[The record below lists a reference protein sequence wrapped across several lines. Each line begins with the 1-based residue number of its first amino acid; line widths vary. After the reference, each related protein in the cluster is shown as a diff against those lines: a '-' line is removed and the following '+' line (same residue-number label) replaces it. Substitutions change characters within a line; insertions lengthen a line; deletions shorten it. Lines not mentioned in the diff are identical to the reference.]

1 MVAMRTSLLA
11 AALAACAV
19 AASGVAAAEP
29 PAVVESTASAHS
41 LLVESPPTPE
51 ELVAAG
57 KSWVLDT
64 QRGHVHVWIPD
75 GYDSRTAATIVYV
88 HGYYVDVDEAWT
100 EQQLPEQFAISGLNA
115 MFIACGAPESASE
128 PVTWPSLSALLLTVR
143 QGIGRPLP
151 TRTLV
156 AVGHSGAHRTLVRWL
171 DNRLLDTVVLV
182 DAAYGELAPYR
193 TWLRQARTHRLI
205 DIGADTRWR
214 TDIFHRSLPGTT
226 TVEHFPSPEEGS
238 FAKFARDARILY
250 VRATRTHMELVTD
263 GVALPMTLR
272 ALHVPLILDKPRTSP
287 LEPLSPPDRTRDDD
301 DKTDQS

>member
-1 MVAMRTSLLA
+1 MGAMRTSLLA
-11 AALAACAV
+11 AALAVCA
-19 AASGVAAAEP
+19 ASASGVAVAEP
-29 PAVVESTASAHS
+29 STVAVASS
-41 LLVESPPTPE
+41 SELVEKPPTPE

-57 KSWVLDT
+57 RQWVVPT
-64 QRGHVHVWIPD
+64 ARGNVHVWIPD
-75 GYDSRTAATIVYV
+75 GYDSQTAATIVYV
-88 HGYYVDVDEAWT
+88 HGYYVDVDQAWND
-100 EQQLPEQFAISGLNA
+100 QKLPEQFAISGLNA
-115 MFIACGAPESASE
+115 MFIVCGAPESASE
-128 PVTWPSLSALLLTVR
+128 PVTWPSLYELLHTVR
-143 QGIGRPLP
+143 QGIGRSLP

-193 TWLRQARTHRLI
+193 WWLRQSRKHRLI

-214 TDIFHRSLPGTT
+214 TDVFHRSLPGTT
-226 TVEHFPSPEEGS
+226 TVERFPSPEEGS

-272 ALHVPLILDKPRTSP
+272 ALHVPLVLDESRSTP
-287 LEPLSPPDRTRDDD
+287 LEPLSPPPRTTG
-301 DKTDQS
+301 TDAVFDTDPS